1 MSRVGHAAQV
11 GNQFAENT
19 SQCINFGSQDYLGLA
34 QRKELRDAV
43 VEAVEEWGV
52 HSAGSAILCGRT
64 RLLLELEDKIRK
76 LLGRSE
82 CIVFPTGWAAGFG
95 VISGLVRGE
104 DSVVMDALSHNCLQ
118 EGARHATHHVRHFA
132 HNDLEMMRSLLSVER
147 DRNPA
152 GGLFVVLESLYS
164 MDSDSPCLRNA
175 VRIAREYEAI
185 VILDVAHDFGAMG
198 ERGLGLLE
206 QVGRDD
212 EPDVI
217 MGSFSKTFAANG
229 GFIAC
234 STPVREYLASH
245 ASPHVFSNAISPL
258 QTAVVNRAFDL
269 VFSQEGDAL
278 RAGLMNNIVA
288 LRSAMVS
295 HGLEVAGTPSP
306 IVPVFVGDEK
316 LARLTSKHLTSHG
329 LLANLV
335 EFPAVARGRAR
346 FRFQVMA
353 SHEAGLI
360 NSAAEIMAV
369 CKAAAEA
376 DLRALQGTP

>member
-1 MSRVGHAAQV
+1 
-11 GNQFAENT
+11 
-19 SQCINFGSQDYLGLA
+19 
-34 QRKELRDAV
+34 
-43 VEAVEEWGV
+43 
-52 HSAGSAILCGRT
+52 
-64 RLLLELEDKIRK
+64 
-76 LLGRSE
+76 
-82 CIVFPTGWAAGFG
+82 
-95 VISGLVRGE
+95 
-104 DSVVMDALSHNCLQ
+104 MDALSHNCLQ

-164 MDSDSPCLRNA
+164 MDSDSPCLRDA
-175 VRIAREYEAI
+175 MRIAREFEAI

-206 QVGRDD
+206 HVARED

-245 ASPHVFSNAISPL
+245 AAPHVFSNAISPL
-258 QTAVVNRAFDL
+258 QTAIVNRAFDL
-269 VFSQEGDAL
+269 VFSDDGQVL
-278 RAGLMNNIVA
+278 RSGLMKNILD
-288 LRSAMVS
+288 LRSEMKTQ
-295 HGLEVAGTPSP
+295 GLEVSGTPSP

-316 LARLTSKHLTSHG
+316 VARLTSKHLTHNG

-335 EFPAVARGRAR
+335 EFPAVARGKAR

-353 SHEAGLI
+353 SHEADSI
-360 NSAAEIMAV
+360 RSAAEIMSA

-376 DLRALQGTP
+376 DLRALQGLP